1 MIHEYSYAD
10 MQSFDEF
17 PFKMQE
23 MLQVQ
28 SFFMTYCKY
37 IWETTDSPIP
47 GQVAVMIFKIL
58 EKFHV
63 QFL

>member
-1 MIHEYSYAD
+1 MIHEYSYAA

-28 SFFMTYCKY
+28 SFFMKYCKY
-37 IWETTDSPIP
+37 IWETTDSP
-47 GQVAVMIFKIL
+47 L
-58 EKFHV
+58 ENASN
-63 QFL
+63 